1 MRGEGGERRRGR
13 FEDRIFPTQLFE
25 FVYPDV
31 SVIYD
36 IVELFARL

>member
-13 FEDRIFPTQLFE
+13 FEDRMFSKQLFE
-25 FVYPDV
+25 LVYPDV
-31 SVIYD
+31 TVFYG

>member
-1 MRGEGGERRRGR
+1 MRGEAGERRRGR

-25 FVYPDV
+25 LVYPDV
-31 SVIYD
+31 SVCYD